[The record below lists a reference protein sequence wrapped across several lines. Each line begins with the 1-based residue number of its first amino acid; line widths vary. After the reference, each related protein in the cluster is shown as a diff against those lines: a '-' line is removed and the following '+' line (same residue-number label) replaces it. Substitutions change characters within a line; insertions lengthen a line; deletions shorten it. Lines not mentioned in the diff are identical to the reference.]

1 MGRDRAGTPSVQR
14 LAIVGSGIAGLAA
27 AWLLARRYDVLLF
40 EREPRFGGH
49 THTHDLE
56 TADGRLAL
64 DTGFLVHNART
75 YPNLIRL
82 FDELGVA
89 RLDSDLSFAVTCRR
103 TGFEYST
110 RSLNG
115 VFADRRNL
123 VRPGHY
129 RLLRD
134 ILRFNRAARALAHD
148 ERANARDGSPLTVEE
163 FLDRHQL
170 SGEVVDR
177 FIVPFAA
184 AIWSASPRDILS
196 FPAITLAQFFAR
208 HGLGRV
214 LDRPRWKVVRGGSAT
229 YVPKLLAPP
238 RITARTSAP
247 VRRVTRAADGAG
259 VVLALD
265 DGEVRADAVVFAC
278 HGDEVLPLLAEA
290 SPLERE
296 VLGAFET
303 STNEAWLHT
312 DSRWLPRRPAAR
324 AAWNYTIGVPGH
336 GGATVTYHLNRLQRL
351 EARSDYCVTLNPPGG
366 IEPYHVLRR
375 MVYTHPLYTR
385 AAISAQ
391 ARWDEISGRDRVH
404 FCGAYWFDGF
414 HEDGLRS
421 AVRVA
426 AALGVPW

>member
-1 MGRDRAGTPSVQR
+1 MGRDHAGTPAVQR

-27 AWLLARRYDVLLF
+27 AWLLARRYDVRLF

-64 DTGFLVHNART
+64 DTGFLVHNDRA

-89 RLDSDLSFAVTCRR
+89 RSDTEMSFGVTCRR

-110 RSLNG
+110 RGVNG
-115 VFADRRNL
+115 LFADRRNL

-134 ILRFNRAARALAHD
+134 IIRFNRAARQLAGD
-148 ERANARDGSPLTVEE
+148 ERARARELTLEE

-177 FIVPFAA
+177 FLVPLAA

-196 FPAITLAQFFAR
+196 FPAITLVQFLAR
-208 HGLGRV
+208 IGVGRA
-214 LDRPRWKVVRGGSAT
+214 LARPTWKIVRGGSAT
-229 YVPKLLAPP
+229 YVSRLLAPP

-247 VRRVTRAADGAG
+247 VRRVTRGTDGAG
-259 VVLALD
+259 VVLTLD
-265 DGEVRADAVVFAC
+265 DGEVHADAVVFAC
-278 HGDEVLPLLAEA
+278 HGDEVLPILADA
-290 SPLERE
+290 SPLERD

-324 AAWNYTIGVPGH
+324 AAWNYTLGVPGH

-351 EARSDYCVTLNPPGG
+351 DARGDYCVTLNPPGG
-366 IEPYHVLRR
+366 IEPFHVLRR

-385 AAISAQ
+385 AAIGAQ

-404 FCGAYWFDGF
+404 FCGAHWFDGC

-426 AALGVPW
+426 AALGVPWC

>member
-1 MGRDRAGTPSVQR
+1 
-14 LAIVGSGIAGLAA
+14 
-27 AWLLARRYDVLLF
+27 VLLF

-64 DTGFLVHNART
+64 DTGFLLHHDRT
-75 YPNLIRL
+75 SPNLTRL

-89 RLDSDLSFAVTCRR
+89 RLESELSFAVTCRR
-103 TGFEYST
+103 TGFEFST

-115 VFADRRNL
+115 LFADRRNL

-129 RLLRD
+129 RLLHDMR
-134 ILRFNRAARALAHD
+134 RFHRAARQLAHD
-148 ERANARDGSPLTVEE
+148 DRAVARDDDAQLTLEE
-163 FLDRHQL
+163 FLERHQL

-177 FIVPFAA
+177 FLVPLAA

-196 FPAITLAQFFAR
+196 FPAIPLLRFFAR
-208 HGLGRV
+208 HGLSRV

-229 YVPKLLAPP
+229 YIPKLLAPP
-238 RITARTSAP
+238 RITARSSAA

-265 DGEVRADAVVFAC
+265 DGEARADAVVFAC
-278 HGDEVLPLLAEA
+278 HGDEVLPILADA
-290 SPLERE
+290 SPLERD

-303 STNEAWLHT
+303 SINEAWLHT
-312 DSRWLPRRPAAR
+312 DSSWLPRRPAAR
-324 AAWNYTIGVPGH
+324 AAWNYTIGVPGY
-336 GGATVTYHLNRLQRL
+336 GGATVTYHLNRLQRF

-366 IEPYHVLRR
+366 IEPFHVLRR

-385 AAISAQ
+385 AAIGAQ
-391 ARWDEISGRDRVH
+391 ARWDDISGRDRVH